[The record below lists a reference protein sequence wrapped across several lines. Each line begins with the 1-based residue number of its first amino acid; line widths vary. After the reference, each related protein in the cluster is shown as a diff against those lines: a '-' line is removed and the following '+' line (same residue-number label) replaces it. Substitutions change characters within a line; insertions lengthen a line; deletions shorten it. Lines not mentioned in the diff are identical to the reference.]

1 MLVPEG
7 AIRRRDIVQ
16 MRRVKTLTIVE
27 QDVAKLGVTNAQ
39 GVYQHGLKYRLHVSG
54 RRADYF

>member
-27 QDVAKLGVTNAQ
+27 QDVTKLSVTNAQ
-39 GVYQHGLKYRLHVSG
+39 GVYEDGLKYWLHVSW
-54 RRADYF
+54 RRAYYF